1 MRVHRTTRQ
10 QPAVVFAERE
20 LPLLLAAPSEPCRV
34 PAWSE
39 AKVQR
44 DFHVRAQNAF
54 YSVPYGLIGQ
64 QVTARTSSLN
74 GKLRTSMTYR
84 TKVCA
89 KTPLPYSL
97 DLAPREASRVML
109 SLSSGPRASVW

>member
-1 MRVHRTTRQ
+1 M
-10 QPAVVFAERE
+10 
-20 LPLLLAAPSEPCRV
+20 
-34 PAWSE
+34 
-39 AKVQR
+39 QR

-74 GKLRTSMTYR
+74 GKLRTRMTDR

-89 KTPLPYSL
+89 KTPLSYSL
-97 DLAPREASRVML
+97 DLAPGGASRVML
-109 SLSSGPRASVW
+109 SLSSDSRASVW